1 MLFNSTVFLQ
11 FFAAFLLLYFL
22 CRNSLVLR
30 NVLVVGASW
39 LFYGWWDVRFLGLLI
54 FSGCFDFLIGRL
66 LGKAEAPRRR
76 RLILAASVV
85 VNLSLLGFFKYF
97 NFFVDSM
104 AVLLGALH
112 IPFQTRTLA
121 IVLPA
126 GISFYTFQSLGYVMD
141 VYRRQLPPTRSPLQY
156 LAFVSFFPQLVAGP
170 IHRGHDLLP
179 QFARPLTITGA
190 KLAEGAWLVI
200 LGLFKKVVIAD
211 NLAPLVQMVFDGP
224 PSSGATTTAATVA
237 FAVQIYGDFSGY
249 SDIARGLGSVLGFD
263 LARNFALPY
272 FATSLREFW
281 RRWHITLSRWLRD
294 YLYISLGGN
303 RQGHWRTSV
312 NVLITMLLGGLWHGA
327 AWNFVLWGAWHGLGL
342 MVNRWWRERA
352 APAAGLSRWLAAPL
366 TLLFVLYGWLLF
378 RAGSFERVCALTRSL
393 TIWDSPP
400 WLPHYLLCILIFAT
414 PLLLLEFWQKKTD
427 DELVI
432 LHQPAWLS
440 GLVQGLMLLGII
452 LFWEQRAVPFIYFQF

>member
-22 CRNSLVLR
+22 CRNSLVQR
-30 NVLVVGASW
+30 NVLIVAASW

-54 FSGCFDFLIGRL
+54 FSGCFDFLVGL
-66 LGKAEAPRRR
+66 FLDKVEAPRRR
-76 RLILAASVV
+76 RLILAASIV

-104 AVLLGALH
+104 AVLLDALH
-112 IPFQTRTLA
+112 LPFHRSTLA

-126 GISFYTFQSLGYVMD
+126 GISFYTFQSLGYVID

-156 LAFVSFFPQLVAGP
+156 LAFVSFFPQLIAGP
-170 IHRGHDLLP
+170 IHRGQDLLP

-190 KLAEGAWLVI
+190 SLVEGVWFVI
-200 LGLFKKVVIAD
+200 FGLFKKVVIAD
-211 NLAPLVQMVFDGP
+211 NLAPLVEMAFDGP
-224 PSSGATTTAATVA
+224 AISGPVTVAATVA
-237 FAVQIYGDFSGY
+237 FGIQIYGDFSGY
-249 SDIARGLGSVLGFD
+249 SDVARGLGRVLGFNV
-263 LARNFALPY
+263 ARNFALPY

-303 RQGHWRTSV
+303 RLGRRRASV

-342 MVNRWWRERA
+342 MVNRWWQERDARA
-352 APAAGLSRWLAAPL
+352 ALMTRSFAAPL
-366 TLLFVLYGWLLF
+366 TLLFVFYGWLLF
-378 RAGSFERVCALTRSL
+378 RAGSFERVCVLTRSL
-393 TIWDSPP
+393 AIWDSPP
-400 WLPHYLLCILIFAT
+400 WLPHYLLCLLIFAT
-414 PLLLLEFWQKKTD
+414 PLLCLEFWQHKTE

-440 GLVQGLMLLGII
+440 GIVQGLMLLGII
-452 LFWEQRAVPFIYFQF
+452 LFWEKRAVPFIYFQF